1 MLRYEISEWMRE
13 EQARRQTLFTD
24 LFSGR
29 PLEHVPLEIRAAD
42 DEFSVRRHFFGEDE
56 EWLRDS
62 LRSVQLTWQLGTH
75 TDAIPALCADVGCS
89 VIANAF
95 GARYAF
101 LGNENQT
108 PSVKERLIEDL
119 EEDLD
124 GLPEPDLEGAEW
136 TGEGLRRMRRAAELG
151 QGFTPQ
157 CGLDAAGGI
166 NVAADL
172 MGVSELLVA
181 MLTEPEAVH
190 ALLDRIQ
197 KAYLKLIELE
207 IGAAGGLENL
217 TTTDFFAG
225 WAPMG
230 WKGHC
235 SDDISAMIAPH
246 LYRTFS
252 LPYHGR
258 VYEKYGC
265 GGLHNCGPNPCRDA
279 YMDGPFTPVYLD
291 LNEIYSGGDLES
303 LKASLGGRGFLRW
316 GSDMTDPGEIAAAY
330 ERYMELLAPDLMLI
344 PTYTLRR
351 PEDGAALYDR
361 LLPIAREYAKRMEF
375 HPFPR
380 GEETR

>member
-1 MLRYEISEWMRE
+1 MLRYEIADWMRE
-13 EQARRQTLFTD
+13 EQARRQSLFTD

-29 PLEHVPLEIRAAD
+29 PVDHVPLEIRAAD
-42 DEFSVRRHFFGEDE
+42 DEFTVRRHFFGKDG

-62 LRSVQLTWQLGTH
+62 LRSVLLTWQMGCH
-75 TDAIPALCADVGCS
+75 TDAVPALCADVGCS

-95 GARYAF
+95 GSAYVF

-108 PSVKERLIEDL
+108 PSVKERLIRDL
-119 EEDLD
+119 EEEID
-124 GLPEPDLEGAEW
+124 GIRVPDLSEAEW
-136 TGEGLRRMRRAAELG
+136 ISEGLRRMRQAAELG

-181 MLTEPEAVH
+181 MLTQPEALH
-190 ALLDRIQ
+190 RLLDLIQ
-197 KAYLKLIELE
+197 ETYLELIGLE
-207 IGAAGGLENL
+207 TEACGGLEHM

-235 SDDISAMIAPH
+235 SDDISAMIAPD
-246 LYRTFS
+246 LYREFS
-252 LPYHGR
+252 LPYHAR
-258 VYEKYGC
+258 VYERYGC

-279 YMDGPFTPVYLD
+279 YMDGSLTPVYLD
-291 LNEIYSGGDLES
+291 LNEIYSGGDLEALRS
-303 LKASLGGRGFLRW
+303 SVGGKGFLRW
-316 GSDMTDPGEIAAAY
+316 GSDMTDPEEIAASY

-344 PTYTLRR
+344 PTYTFRR

-361 LLPIAREYAKRMEF
+361 LLPIAREYAKRMSF
-375 HPFPR
+375 HPFCR
-380 GEETR
+380 G